1 MNTTYLRIVTGLQA
15 LIVPLYL
22 FILRIVEDTE
32 RLPPDELKIPH
43 NLFYLHAFDINLERL
58 WGLCMGLSM
67 STLILAVT
75 THKEWQRSKRQSQ
88 VMLALIMFAPVLIMI
103 VGWQRLVA

>member
-1 MNTTYLRIVTGLQA
+1 
-15 LIVPLYL
+15 
-22 FILRIVEDTE
+22 
-32 RLPPDELKIPH
+32 
-43 NLFYLHAFDINLERL
+43 
-58 WGLCMGLSM
+58 MGLSM